1 MLKKEETIEGAIV
14 EVVRINKGVG
24 GAGSEGAAH
33 PTEGYVLV
41 TAEAGGFLNGGKG
54 VGIGTRLEIVAPPK
68 KRNGINTVV
77 VRFPIE
83 GGVYEG
89 HVYWCELRA
98 SCKLVQLSPA
108 AADKEVVPQPARK
121 PSGVLKQFSE
131 KQLARLP
138 AAGYWVETI
147 GDNVTYATFYC
158 VMNGAVKYF
167 RGKPDGQWA
176 TLLWSCCP
184 TAKMIAGPI
193 AHGIT
198 YKHFVDHASLLAAYP
213 DVAPLVKS
221 PNDL

>member
-1 MLKKEETIEGAIV
+1 MLKKEETIKGAIV
-14 EVVRINKGVG
+14 EVFQIKKGVA
-24 GAGSEGAAH
+24 GASPDHANAA
-33 PTEGYVLV
+33 YVTV

-77 VRFPIE
+77 VKFAIE
-83 GGVYEG
+83 GGEYEG

-98 SCKLVQLSPA
+98 SCKLVQASSVPPGPA
-108 AADKEVVPQPARK
+108 LPPARK
-121 PSGVLKQFSE
+121 KSGVLKEFSE

-138 AAGYWVETI
+138 AAGYWVEMI
-147 GDNVTYATFYC
+147 GANAASATFFC

-184 TAKMIAGPI
+184 TAKTIAGPS

-198 YKHFVDHASLLAAYP
+198 YSHFADYASLLAAHP
-213 DVAPLVKS
+213 NVAPLLKA

>member
-1 MLKKEETIEGAIV
+1 MLKKEETIKGAIV
-14 EVVRINKGVG
+14 EVFQIKKGVA
-24 GAGSEGAAH
+24 GASNDPASD
-33 PTEGYVLV
+33 PSSGYVRV

-68 KRNGINTVV
+68 KRNGINTVIV
-77 VRFPIE
+77 KFPVE
-83 GGVYEG
+83 GGEYEG

-98 SCKLVQLSPA
+98 SCKLVEPSPA
-108 AADKEVVPQPARK
+108 ASAGAAVVPARK
-121 PSGVLKQFSE
+121 KSGVLKQFSE

-138 AAGYWVETI
+138 AAGYWVESY
-147 GDNVTYATFYC
+147 GASATFYC

-184 TAKMIAGPI
+184 TAKAVASPSE
-193 AHGIT
+193 HGIT
-198 YKHFVDHASLLAAYP
+198 YAHFADHASLLAAHP
-213 DVAPLVKS
+213 DIAPLVKA